1 MSDLGAYIAACIALL
16 IVPGPSVLYIVTR
29 SIEGGRLAG
38 LVSALGIATGT
49 VGHVVAAAV
58 GLSAILAGSAV
69 AFTIVR
75 FAGAGYLLYLG
86 IRRLVTPESKA
97 TDAGLSRAGEPRAGE
112 PRPAES
118 PSLARVYAQAVL
130 VNLLNPKTALF
141 FLAFLP
147 QFVDTSAGSV
157 PSQILV
163 LGMILIGLGA
173 VNDGT
178 YALVA
183 GTAGRALMRTRFFPA
198 AKRYGAGAV
207 YCGLGVFAAVGGA

>member
-97 TDAGLSRAGEPRAGE
+97 TGAGVPRAGE
-112 PRPAES
+112 PRTAES

-147 QFVDTSAGSV
+147 QFVDTSGGSV
-157 PSQILV
+157 TSQILV

-183 GTAGRALMRTRFFPA
+183 GTAGRALMRTRIFPA

>member
-1 MSDLGAYIAACIALL
+1 MSDFGAYIAACIALL

-58 GLSAILAGSAV
+58 GLSALLAGSAV

-86 IRRLVTPESKA
+86 IRRLITPESE
-97 TDAGLSRAGEPRAGE
+97 S
-112 PRPAES
+112 AES
-118 PSLARVYAQAVL
+118 DAARATEIPRLARVYTQAVL

-157 PSQILV
+157 TGQILV
-163 LGMILIGLGA
+163 LGMILISLGA

-183 GTAGRALMRTRFFPA
+183 GTAGRALMRTRLFPA

-207 YCGLGVFAAVGGA
+207 YCGLGVFAAVSGA